1 MKSFSELLSTV
12 LCVVPWLMGIALA
25 KGVWMTL
32 GAIIIV
38 PYSWYLVVHYF
49 VEKYF

>member
-12 LCVVPWLMGIALA
+12 LFVVPWLMGIALA
-25 KGVWMTL
+25 KGTWMTL
-32 GAIIIV
+32 GTILFA
-38 PYSWYLVVHYF
+38 PYSWYLVVHHF